1 MAEDGKLHVVTF
13 PWLAFGHLIP
23 FLEFSNL
30 IAQKG
35 HKISFVS
42 TPRNI
47 DRLPKVA
54 SASSSLINF
63 IKLPLPHLDS
73 LPENAEATIDVP
85 YHKLHHLKTAFDGL
99 QTELTQF
106 LKASAPDWVIY
117 DFAPHWL
124 PPIASELGISRA
136 FFSLFNA
143 WTGSFF
149 GSSITDGIASRKSME
164 DFTVPPE
171 WVPFPSTVAFRLH
184 EIKRFRNT
192 GAEESASSVSDWVRF
207 RSAVV
212 GCDVLLIRTCT
223 ELEPEWLELLKDL
236 HRKPLLPVGL
246 LPPFTRISGGEDGDQ
261 LNTWHTIKAWLDK
274 QEEES
279 VVYVTLGSEVTPSQ
293 DELTQLARG
302 LEQSGLPFFWALR
315 KWHGSAEFH
324 SFELPVGFEE
334 RIKGRGIVWTS
345 WAPQVKILA
354 HGSVGG
360 FVTHCGWNSVIEGLQ
375 HGRPLL
381 MLPFLGDQG
390 LNARALAEMEAG
402 IEIPR
407 DEEDGSLSPDLVAE
421 SLRLVMVDNEGRAYM
436 NKAKEMKAI
445 FGDRNLQN
453 RYTDN
458 AVEYLQ
464 KHRHLHK
471 D

>member
-1 MAEDGKLHVVTF
+1 MAEDGKLHVVMF
-13 PWLAFGHLIP
+13 PWLAFGHMIP
-23 FLEFSNL
+23 FLEFSKL

-63 IKLPLPHLDS
+63 ITLPLPHLDS

-85 YHKLHHLKTAFDGL
+85 VHKVHQLKTAFDGL

-149 GSSITDGIASRKSME
+149 GSSITDARASRKSME

-171 WVPFPSTVAFRLH
+171 WVPFPSTIAFHLH
-184 EIKRFRNT
+184 EIKRLRNR
-192 GAEESASSVSDWVRF
+192 GAEES
-207 RSAVV
+207 
-212 GCDVLLIRTCT
+212 
-223 ELEPEWLELLKDL
+223 LEPEWLGLLQYL

-246 LPPFTRISGGEDGDQ
+246 LPPSSRISAAEDDDRV
-261 LNTWHTIKAWLDK
+261 NTWHTIKAWLDK
-274 QEEES
+274 QEAES
-279 VVYVTLGSEVTPSQ
+279 VVYIALGSEVTPSQ

-302 LEQSGLPFFWALR
+302 LEQSGL
-315 KWHGSAEFH
+315 
-324 SFELPVGFEE
+324 
-334 RIKGRGIVWTS
+334 
-345 WAPQVKILA
+345 
-354 HGSVGG
+354 
-360 FVTHCGWNSVIEGLQ
+360 Q

-381 MLPFLGDQG
+381 MLPFFGDQG
-390 LNARALAEMEAG
+390 LNARALAEMEVG

-407 DEEDGSLSPDLVAE
+407 GEEDGSLSQDLVAE
-421 SLRLVMVDNEGRAYM
+421 SLRLVMVYNKGRAYI
-436 NKAKEMKAI
+436 NKAKELKAI
-445 FGDRNLQN
+445 FRDMNLQN

-458 AVEYLQ
+458 AVEYLP
-464 KHRHLHK
+464 KHRYLRK